1 VSYTNPWGGH
11 DYFDDVETR
20 EDGGTPAF
28 MQTIK
33 IALCVQLKEKM
44 GTDKIHE
51 RKVFFDSFILTFDH
65 SFDSLLRIKKRLGN
79 QRTNEILALMQAAI
93 RCQHTDNF
101 RNHQLW
107 LRAITV
113 DYYDPMYLYQLDKR
127 KERVVFRGNKK
138 SVIQWLQENT

>member
-1 VSYTNPWGGH
+1 VYHH
-11 DYFDDVETR
+11 DNNKGKNHADNQAAGEQ
-20 EDGGTPAF
+20 AF
-28 MQTIK
+28 ANYLI
-33 IALCVQLKEKM
+33 
-44 GTDKIHE
+44 
-51 RKVFFDSFILTFDH
+51 
-65 SFDSLLRIKKRLGN
+65 DSLLRIKKRLGN
-79 QRTNEILALMQAAI
+79 ERTNEILALMQAAI

-101 RNHQLW
+101 RSHQLW